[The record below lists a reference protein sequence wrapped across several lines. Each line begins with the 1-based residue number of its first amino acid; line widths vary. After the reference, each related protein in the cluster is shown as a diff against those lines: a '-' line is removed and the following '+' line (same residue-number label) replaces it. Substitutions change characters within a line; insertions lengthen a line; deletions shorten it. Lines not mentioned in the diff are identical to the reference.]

1 MLWEIT
7 CELGHKYDLEHMIN
21 LSNRYDDANL
31 WAEYC
36 MMRRLVASYCDDVP
50 TDDGDED
57 DDGSE
62 QHDGRS
68 PAEM

>member
-1 MLWEIT
+1 M
-7 CELGHKYDLEHMIN
+7 
-21 LSNRYDDANL
+21 
-31 WAEYC
+31 
-36 MMRRLVASYCDDVP
+36 ASYCEDVP
-50 TDDGDED
+50 NDDDGDED